1 LAQVHEINGTLLSFV
16 VATGPRTILTSVH
29 GEGPEATAYDSIEPD
44 LCSDT
49 KLEEVKKGLLEAATA
64 AESAEL
70 TLQAMPSNADENT
83 AQSTVKETG
92 QNGEVISKDLNHIL
106 NETPAATITPN
117 GNAKMKENGEEIP
130 QKLNIA
136 PHKSSLAKSKSSVQV
151 LIVSP
156 RKNANSAGKTGK
168 RTVPSPAPE
177 PPVKRKRGRPRK
189 NPMQPEPETEQ
200 APEAESQ
207 PGNLSP
213 SEPAASQLTEFER
226 AKPDVIV
233 PTSKEVSTPT
243 KPINDSMPASSKV
256 VPNKADSLNTKKAT
270 TQDNPSDSP
279 LSEAP
284 KDPLATQAEQEP
296 QSASKP
302 KPLLPVTP
310 YGPNEVIITGVKTPA
325 NLVNYLLQID
335 GRPKEGARTANAWKE
350 IRCYRKNQDMGSLFD
365 VRQAWYFKQKR
376 NEKTQEQGQE
386 SDSDWEG

>member
-1 LAQVHEINGTLLSFV
+1 MQVHEINGTLLSFV

-29 GEGPEATAYDSIEPD
+29 GEGPEATAHDTIQPD
-44 LCSDT
+44 LCSET
-49 KLEEVKKGLLEAATA
+49 KLEELKKTLLETATA
-64 AESAEL
+64 HESAEL
-70 TLQAMPSNADENT
+70 TLQAMPSNADENGDQT
-83 AQSTVKETG
+83 TVKQAN
-92 QNGEVISKDLNHIL
+92 QNGEISSKDLDHIL
-106 NETPAATITPN
+106 NETPAATITPT
-117 GNAKMKENGEEIP
+117 GNAKMKENGEKSP
-130 QKLNIA
+130 QKLKSS

-156 RKNANSAGKTGK
+156 KNNANSTGKTGK

-177 PPVKRKRGRPRK
+177 PPTKRKRGRPRK
-189 NPMQPEPETEQ
+189 NPIQPKLETEH

-207 PGNLSP
+207 PQSLSP
-213 SEPAASQLTEFER
+213 SQPATPQLTEFER
-226 AKPDVIV
+226 AKPDVIISS
-233 PTSKEVSTPT
+233 SKEVSTPT
-243 KPINDSMPASSKV
+243 KPTNDSMPTSSKV
-256 VPNKADSLNTKKAT
+256 VPEPADSLNTKKAT

-284 KDPLATQAEQEP
+284 EDLLAPQSEQEP

-310 YGPNEVIITGVKTPA
+310 YGPNEVIVTGVRTPA
-325 NLVNYLLQID
+325 SLVSYLLQID

-365 VRQAWYFKQKR
+365 VRQSWYFKQKR
-376 NEKTQEQGQE
+376 NEKIQEQGQK